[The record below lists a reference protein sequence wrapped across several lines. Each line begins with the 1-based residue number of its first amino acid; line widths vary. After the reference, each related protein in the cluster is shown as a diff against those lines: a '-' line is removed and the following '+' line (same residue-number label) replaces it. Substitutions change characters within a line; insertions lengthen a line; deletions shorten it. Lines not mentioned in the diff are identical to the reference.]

1 MKVVVPVRIQTGAP
15 VRIDGKEYS
24 AGPVISGGRVFYD
37 KEAGTQIVLTE
48 IAQLR
53 MALDLRLRDASPF
66 EDLSTSRRQA
76 LRTDWGTF
84 TAAERKIALTRVL
97 FVRKLEKVEPALH
110 RVKKKVILGI
120 IEDVCTRWNISEERR
135 PSVWQVRTWY
145 RIFVTAGRDVR
156 ALVPCNWAKG
166 NRNDWYPD
174 WAVEIV
180 NATINKEIVCKTP
193 ASARTAT
200 RLANKELRKE
210 AAKRGEKLTRR
221 GVAIERIGTRLIS
234 RMVRARDRFEVMV
247 QQCDVREARRQYH
260 SVQLG
265 PQGDEVNK
273 EWEVDHCLLDV
284 QVIDEETMQI
294 AGRPWLTAIIDRY
307 SRCIVG
313 FSMSFAHPSWASVMD
328 ALRVAISRKDP
339 YLATYAGIKNDWACF
354 GVPGTLVTDHGRDFK
369 SNSMVEAAH
378 ALGFRLRHVRPKEPW
393 LKGKIE
399 RWFKSLAEEIIHV
412 LPGTVFARIEDRKF
426 YNSEKQA
433 VLTIHELN
441 WIVAKWVIDV
451 YHQRPH
457 SKLGTSPAKMWAQ
470 GLKEITP
477 LRDVPDDLL
486 VPMMG
491 LVIPRTLRN
500 GGVQYLGLRWDSE
513 DFGLVRAYLP
523 STADVQVRIDPLDV
537 STAYIFDERERKW
550 VEGHLVE
557 PVEARGMTIGQWAT
571 VKRLRKMIT
580 DQEGRDADE
589 AIAEAIT
596 DLRDFVAQVK
606 RSRDKGKAPTR
617 FARYQNRTAWQRV
630 RPAREDADHGPP
642 GAHQIGIVRVKSPPL
657 APFGP
662 FAEPSQKWKRQQD
675 EPGDAQDPDD
685 EADETGTGD
694 AASTASQEPP
704 NAEKPAAEPRAR
716 KSRLKSSKPIGG
728 EPTKAPPQPDVTS
741 KVQDEDEDQ
750 RSDEGCAAAAD
761 GDDGE
766 IVARRRGY
774 GDAGEE

>member
-48 IAQLR
+48 IAQMR
-53 MALDLRLRDASPF
+53 MALDLRLRDASQF
-66 EDLSTSRRQA
+66 DDLSTSRRQA

-120 IEDVCTRWNISEERR
+120 IEDVCTRWKIPEERR

-166 NRNDWYPD
+166 NRDDRYPD
-174 WAVEIV
+174 WAVEVV

-193 ASARTAT
+193 ASAKTAT
-200 RLANKELRKE
+200 LLADNALRKE
-210 AAKRGEKLTRR
+210 AAKRGEKLMRLGHTVE
-221 GVAIERIGTRLIS
+221 GIGTRLIS

-339 YLATYAGIKNDWACF
+339 YLANYVGIKNDWECF

-369 SNSMVEAAH
+369 SNSMLEAAS

-399 RWFKSLAEEIIHV
+399 RWFKSLAEEIVHV
-412 LPGTVFARIEDRKF
+412 LPGTVFARTEDRKF

-457 SKLGTSPAKMWAQ
+457 SKLGTSPAKMWAR

-477 LRDVPDDLL
+477 LRNVPDDLL

-491 LVIPRTLRN
+491 LVIPRTLRR

-513 DFGLVRAYLP
+513 EFGLVRAYLP

-571 VKRLRKMIT
+571 VKRLRKMIS
-580 DQEGRDADE
+580 DQEGREADE
-589 AIAEAIT
+589 ATAEAIA

-606 RSRDKGKAPTR
+606 RSRDKAKAPTR

-630 RPAREDADHGPP
+630 RPSREDLDHGPP
-642 GAHQIGIVRVKSPPL
+642 GSHAIGIVRVKSPPL

-662 FAEPSQKWKRQQD
+662 FAEPSQKWKRTQD
-675 EPGDAQDPDD
+675 EPEDLQDPEDD
-685 EADETGTGD
+685 QDETERGE
-694 AASTASQEPP
+694 APP
-704 NAEKPAAEPRAR
+704 NEPKEAPKTEKPAAERRAANR
-716 KSRLKSSKPIGG
+716 KPKSSKRGAGKPAK
-728 EPTKAPPQPDVTS
+728 TAPEPDVAV
-741 KVQDEDEDQ
+741 KAQDEEDDH
-750 RSDEGCAAAAD
+750 RSDGGFAATAH
-761 GDDGE
+761 DDGE

-774 GDAGEE
+774 GDVDED